1 MEVPHYDP
9 SSLACERLEA
19 TSHDGCKVP
28 ISVVYSKAALPNGCK
43 GPLPDGK
50 PLPCL
55 LYGYGCVACVS
66 VWLDEDEY
74 SCPLEPALKA
84 HTSHCPSIH
93 RSYGACIDPSFD
105 SNRLALLERGIVFAI
120 AHIRGGGEMGRA
132 WCVVVGVVASYGHAC
147 DLT

>member
-50 PLPCL
+50 LLSCL
-55 LYGYGCVACVS
+55 LYGYGCVACVL
-66 VWLDEDEY
+66 VRTNQD
-74 SCPLEPALKA
+74 A
-84 HTSHCPSIH
+84 
-93 RSYGACIDPSFD
+93 
-105 SNRLALLERGIVFAI
+105 RLSPF
-120 AHIRGGGEMGRA
+120 
-132 WCVVVGVVASYGHAC
+132 
-147 DLT
+147 